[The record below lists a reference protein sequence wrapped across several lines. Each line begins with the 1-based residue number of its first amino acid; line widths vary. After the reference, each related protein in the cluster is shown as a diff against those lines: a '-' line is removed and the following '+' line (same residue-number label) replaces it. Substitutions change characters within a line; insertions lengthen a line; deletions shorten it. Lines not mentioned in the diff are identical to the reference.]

1 MRATNTDALCPR
13 RIDRARLGLRREA
26 SDSRR
31 CPEPTRIR
39 YGTVTQ
45 HLVVRE
51 VRNGL
56 IIGER
61 RGRATEV
68 YSVSFLRQLTRLPVT
83 IDTAPDE
90 ETVMLLA
97 RQHRLTVYDAAY
109 LELALREAVPLATL
123 DKALADA
130 ARAEGVPL
138 IGSS

>member
-1 MRATNTDALCPR
+1 M
-13 RIDRARLGLRREA
+13 
-26 SDSRR
+26 
-31 CPEPTRIR
+31 
-39 YGTVTQ
+39 
-45 HLVVRE
+45 VRE